1 MNSRDH
7 HSARQPFS
15 PRGSLRTLTEL
26 RRLMNREIEREF
38 RRVRR
43 TGANQCVAPVGF
55 PGEFD
60 LQAHRRTAGDPW
72 TRLFAAKIGDE
83 DSFEFFVRH
92 AQNRLE
98 RLLLLAELAT
108 RAAAQRLGCHPDDV
122 LRSGRITGHDMITA
136 VDDVTSLLRHRPRG
150 GAAS

>member
-38 RRVRR
+38 RRVHR
-43 TGANQCVAPVGF
+43 TGATQSVAPVGF
-55 PGEFD
+55 PGEYD
-60 LQAHRRTAGDPW
+60 MQARRRTVGDPW
-72 TRLFAAKIGDE
+72 TRLFAATIGDE

-122 LRSGRITGHDMITA
+122 LRSGRIAGYDMIAA

-150 GAAS
+150 DAAS